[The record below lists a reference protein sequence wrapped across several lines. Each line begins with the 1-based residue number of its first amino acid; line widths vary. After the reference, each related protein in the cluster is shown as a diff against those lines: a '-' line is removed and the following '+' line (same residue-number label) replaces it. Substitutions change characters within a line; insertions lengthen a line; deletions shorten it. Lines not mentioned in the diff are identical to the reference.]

1 MAQSFVSGSRAGPV
15 FDKRIRILAD
25 HLAKAIPEGGTV
37 LDVGC
42 GDGTL
47 DVLLMKLRPDLRCE
61 GAEVFYR
68 PNRFIEVTRYD
79 GATLPFPDKSF
90 DYVTIVDVLHH
101 ADDPARVL
109 CEAARVC
116 RQGVV
121 IKDHLCDGFLA
132 HPTLSFMDWVG
143 NVAYGVRLP
152 YNFLSTAEWHAAF
165 EKAGLGRM
173 HWNERLGLM
182 APPLSWLFERGLHF
196 VALMTPKAAATA

>member
-1 MAQSFVSGSRAGPV
+1 MANPLVSAKRPAPV

-25 HLAKAIPEGGTV
+25 HLAKTIPAGGTV

-47 DVLLMKLRPDLRCE
+47 DVLLMKLRPDLVCE

-68 PNRFIEVTRYD
+68 PSQFIKVTKYD

-101 ADDPARVL
+101 ADDPSRVL

-132 HPTLSFMDWVG
+132 HPTLSLMDWVG

-152 YNFLSTAEWHAAF
+152 YNFLSSAEWQAAF
-165 EKAGLGRM
+165 AKAGLGRK

-182 APPLSWLFERGLHF
+182 TPPLSWLFERGLHF
-196 VALMTPKAAATA
+196 VALMTPVNAIA